1 MSISL
6 LSASWKC
13 SRPRGKRKRGRTM
26 ASNPSKPQITPDS
39 SYITLPIN
47 QIALTDEQL
56 KLALSEVYET
66 GHSHARKFRLCNLSS
81 ILLSIAGTLF
91 LTCLTS
97 RFNDFFEYVGFHTHK
112 PLTGIAWS
120 IFAFTFVGGL
130 ILHSLGKEVDMSSQ
144 RDAVVNNILGRLKK
158 Q

>member
-1 MSISL
+1 
-6 LSASWKC
+6 
-13 SRPRGKRKRGRTM
+13 M

-66 GHSHARKFRLCNLSS
+66 GHFHARKFRLCNLSS
-81 ILLSIAGTLF
+81 VLLSIAGTLF

-97 RFNDFFEYVGFHTHK
+97 RFNDLFEYVGFHTNK
-112 PLTGIAWS
+112 LLTGIAWLVVV
-120 IFAFTFVGGL
+120 FTFMGGL
-130 ILHSLGKEVDMSSQ
+130 ILHSFGKGAEMGSQ
-144 RDAVVNNILGRLKK
+144 RDAVVNEILGRLKK